1 MKIKAREIFSIPNL
15 LTYLRFI
22 LIPFFVWAY
31 LTATSPSGYFLA
43 AVLILLSGFTDV
55 ADGFI
60 ARHFNMVTDWGKAVD
75 PVADK
80 LTQAAIA
87 FCLVFRYPWMWIL
100 LALFIVKE
108 LYMGIASLILL
119 RKGKKLDG
127 AMWFGKASTAVF
139 YLVMIVLI
147 AYPPMPAAIAYTMMA
162 VSGCFLLL
170 AFVLYIP
177 QYNRLYREYKAEQR
191 GHPAPPCGNGE
202 KRI

>member
-1 MKIKAREIFSIPNL
+1 MKIKLREVFSVPNI

-22 LIPFFVWAY
+22 LIPFFVWVY
-31 LTATSPSGYFLA
+31 VTAKAPSDYFLA

-87 FCLVFRYPWMWIL
+87 FCLVFRFPGMWIL
-100 LALFIVKE
+100 LTLFIIKE
-108 LYMGIASLILL
+108 LYMGIASLVLL

-127 AMWFGKASTAVF
+127 AMWFGKLSTAVF
-139 YLVMIVLI
+139 YLVMMVLI
-147 AYPPMPAAIAYTMMA
+147 AYPPMPEVAAYVMMT

-170 AFVLYIP
+170 SFVLYDENASLILP
-177 QYNRLYREYKAEQR
+177 VLRIDKS
-191 GHPAPPCGNGE
+191 PADV
-202 KRI
+202 

>member
-1 MKIKAREIFSIPNL
+1 MKIKLREVFSVPNI

-22 LIPFFVWAY
+22 LIPFFVWVY
-31 LTATSPSGYFLA
+31 VTAKAPSDYFLA

-60 ARHFNMVTDWGKAVD
+60 ARRFNMVTDWGKAVD

-87 FCLVFRYPWMWIL
+87 FCLVFRFPGMWIL
-100 LALFIVKE
+100 LTLFIIKE
-108 LYMGIASLILL
+108 LYMGIAGLVLL

-127 AMWFGKASTAVF
+127 AKWFGKVSTAVF
-139 YLVMIVLI
+139 YLVMMVLI
-147 AYPPMPAAIAYTMMA
+147 AYPPMPEVAAYVMMT

-170 AFVLYIP
+170 SFILYIP
-177 QYNRLYREYKAEQR
+177 QFNRLYKEYKE
-191 GHPAPPCGNGE
+191 E
-202 KRI
+202 KKKLGVSA

>member
-1 MKIKAREIFSIPNL
+1 MKIKPREIFSIPNI
-15 LTYLRFI
+15 LTYLRFA
-22 LIPFFVWAY
+22 LIPFFVWVY
-31 LTATSPSGYFLA
+31 VTASQPMDYFWA

-87 FCLVFRYPWMWIL
+87 FCLAFRFPGMWIL
-100 LALFIVKE
+100 LGLFIIKE
-108 LYMGIASLILL
+108 LYMGIASLVLL

-127 AMWFGKASTAVF
+127 AMWFGKVSTAVF
-139 YLVMIVLI
+139 YLMMMVLI
-147 AYPPMPAAIAYTMMA
+147 AYPPMPEVVAYIMMT

-177 QYNRLYREYKAEQR
+177 QYNRLYREYKREQEELS
-191 GHPAPPCGNGE
+191 GVVNQ
-202 KRI
+202 